1 MLPVSQDGHKPLHRG
16 GHGGNGSGA
25 ALCGATP
32 GDVIRAAL
40 LRIACVQRIPRLFL
54 QPPFEVLPAPANFI
68 VQSALGDF
76 DVLIGFLYHHNYVA
90 VAAVVVA
97 D

>member
-1 MLPVSQDGHKPLHRG
+1 MPLAPQDGRKALHWG

-25 ALCGATP
+25 AVWSGPRRFAVAVLF
-32 GDVIRAAL
+32 
-40 LRIACVQRIPRLFL
+40 RIACVHSIPRLFL
-54 QPPFEVLPAPANFI
+54 QPPLEVLPSPTGFV

-76 DVLIGFLYHHNYVA
+76 DVLIGFIYHHDYVA